1 MGRLM
6 PRLTPLS
13 FTPTPGDTPDTPMPP
28 PPTVPGATTPTES
41 MASARLRLRPTPL
54 FSTDLT
60 AMLPPS
66 TPATPL
72 ATPATPTPPS
82 TPTDSSTK
90 LRSFI
95 MWTND
100 QDDSYRRLLPDQ
112 KKRMLPII
120 QI

>member
-1 MGRLM
+1 MG
-6 PRLTPLS
+6 
-13 FTPTPGDTPDTPMPP
+13 PGDTPDTPTPP

-60 AMLPPS
+60 ATLPVS
-66 TPATPL
+66 TPATLPASTP

-82 TPTDSSTK
+82 TATDSSTK
-90 LRSFI
+90 WRSFI
-95 MWTND
+95 MWTKD

-120 QI
+120 QT